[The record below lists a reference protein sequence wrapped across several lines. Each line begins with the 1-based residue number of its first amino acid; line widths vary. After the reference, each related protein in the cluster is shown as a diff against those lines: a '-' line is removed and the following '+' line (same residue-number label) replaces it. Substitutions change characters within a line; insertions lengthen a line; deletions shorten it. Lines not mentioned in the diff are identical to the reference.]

1 MFCFCINLTT
11 QTLVVVFKNLS
22 QDFVS
27 DEESLRKMESQP
39 NSTKQRMG
47 SGSRFM
53 RGYFSS
59 PEVVEEEVPDS
70 GNQASDEMITSVI

>member
-1 MFCFCINLTT
+1 M
-11 QTLVVVFKNLS
+11 
-22 QDFVS
+22 S
-27 DEESLRKMESQP
+27 DEAGLRKMENQP
-39 NSTKQRMG
+39 DSAEQTMG

-70 GNQASDEMITSVI
+70 GNQASDEMITSVIGENRSHV